1 MFKIPYSLLPTKVL
15 RNASSIFRGI
25 GEALQNLFPF
35 LKLYLKQAEAEIS
48 VKEYLSMCFLSSLL
62 FFVFFGFFFILILAL
77 ARVGKS
83 FLFGLITAIVVT
95 IFVFLQQ
102 IIYPR
107 VYAHRRI
114 KGIERNLLSALQNIL
129 IELNSGVP
137 LFDILVNISKG
148 DYGEVSREFLKAV
161 REINAGR
168 PQIETLEEIAAINPS
183 LFFRR
188 AVWQIV
194 NGMKSGANMASVV
207 NEIINSLSE
216 EQILQIQRYGS
227 QLNPLAMFYML
238 TVVIAPSLG
247 MTFLIILSS
256 FISLSEFATKLIF
269 WGLYG
274 IVVFFQIMFM
284 GVIKSRRPNLLRD

>member
-1 MFKIPYSLLPTKVL
+1 MFKIPYSLLPIKVL
-15 RNASSIFRGI
+15 RNTSSIFLGI
-25 GEALQNLFPF
+25 GEVLQNFFPF
-35 LKLYLKQAEAEIS
+35 LKLYLKQAESDFS
-48 VKEYLSMCFLSSLL
+48 VKEYLSMCFLSSLI
-62 FFVFFGFFFILILAL
+62 FFGFFGFFFILILSVFG
-77 ARVGKS
+77 VGKS
-83 FLFGLITAIVVT
+83 FLFGLVTAIVVAV
-95 IFVFLQQ
+95 FVFLQQ
-102 IIYPR
+102 ILYPKIYANRR
-107 VYAHRRI
+107 VR
-114 KGIERNLLSALQNIL
+114 GIERNLLAALQNIL

-148 DYGEVSREFLKAV
+148 DYGEVSREFSKAV

-207 NEIINSLSE
+207 NEIIDSLSE
-216 EQILQIQRYGS
+216 EQVLQIQRYGG

-238 TVVIAPSLG
+238 AVVIAPSLG

-284 GVIKSRRPNLLRD
+284 GIIKSRRPNLLRD